1 MSRNRFQDFKKQKSG
16 TWQAEGRTGYF
27 SWSLGIWTLWF
38 VGYLQKLLG
47 LEFRMAS
54 VTLERPMHLDCKPQ
68 FMSRLEGPICLCQH
82 GPFVKFYLSTPATAR
97 CSGDLNKGP
106 ISSTEVEEGKG
117 MRASEAKGQGCLWA

>member
-1 MSRNRFQDFKKQKSG
+1 MGPGRQKEELATSPG
-16 TWQAEGRTGYF
+16 
-27 SWSLGIWTLWF
+27 LWGF
-38 VGYLQKLLG
+38 VVCGYLQKPLG

-54 VTLERPMHLDCKPQ
+54 GTRERPMHLDCKLQ
-68 FMSRLEGPICLCQH
+68 FMSRLEGLICLCQH
-82 GPFVKFYLSTPATAR
+82 GPFMKFYLNTPATAH